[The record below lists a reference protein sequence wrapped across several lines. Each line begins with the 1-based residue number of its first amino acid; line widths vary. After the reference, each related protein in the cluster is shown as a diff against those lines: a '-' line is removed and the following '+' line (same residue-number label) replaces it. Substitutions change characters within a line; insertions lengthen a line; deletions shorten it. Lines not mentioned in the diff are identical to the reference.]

1 MLRRTKIVATLGPA
15 CDPPQELEQAIV
27 NGLDV
32 ARINFSHGKPGEHA
46 ARVESLRELAE
57 RHNRQ
62 VAVMVDLQG
71 PKIRIE
77 RFRDGPVTLEDGAE
91 FSLDTGLAADAGDQ
105 HQVGVTYKDLARDVE
120 PGDVLLLDDGN
131 LTMEVRSVRNGRVT
145 CRVINGGVL
154 SDSKGLNRQGGGIS
168 AEALTEKDLED
179 IRFAVELDA
188 DFIAV
193 SFVRDAPEIERAR
206 ELIRDAGGHAH
217 VIAKIERAEAIGHV
231 DEIIDASDGVMVARG
246 DLGVEIG
253 DAELVGM
260 QKRIIRRAR
269 EHNRVVIT
277 ATQMMQS
284 MVENPQPTRA
294 EVMDVANAVID
305 GTDAVMLSGET
316 AVGRHPAKVIE
327 AMDRICRGAERQ
339 RVTMMSNHRL
349 EAEFES
355 VEEAIA
361 MASMY
366 VANHFDV
373 KAIVAM
379 TESGMTAKLMSR
391 ISSGIPIVAMS
402 RRARTLRRVTLYRGV
417 YPVLFDN
424 TELGISE
431 SEQHM
436 VRVLRRL
443 NLVEKDDHVAVTMG
457 DVTGLAGG
465 TNTMKVVKV

>member
-15 CDPPQELEQAIV
+15 CDAPDELEQMIV

-32 ARINFSHGKPGEHA
+32 ARINFSHGRAEDHA
-46 ARVESLRELAE
+46 ARVEKLHELAA
-57 RHNRQ
+57 RHKRH

-77 RFRDGPVTLEDGAE
+77 RFRDGPVTLADGDE
-91 FSLDTGLAADAGDQ
+91 FILDTNLPADAGDR
-105 HQVGVTYKDLARDVE
+105 HRVGVTYKGLDQDVGE
-120 PGDVLLLDDGN
+120 GDTLLLDDGN
-131 LTMEVRSVRNGRVT
+131 LTMRVLSVRDGSLT

-168 AEALTEKDLED
+168 AEALTEKDKDD
-179 IRFAVELDA
+179 IRLAVELDA

-193 SFVRDAPEIERAR
+193 SFVRDASEVERAR
-206 ELIRDAGGHAH
+206 KLIQDAGGQAH
-217 VIAKIERAEAIGHV
+217 VVAKIERAEAIDNV
-231 DEIIDASDGVMVARG
+231 DEIIHASDAVMVARG

-269 EHNRVVIT
+269 GQNRAVIT

-284 MVENPQPTRA
+284 MVESPQPTRA

-316 AVGRHPAKVIE
+316 AVGKHPAKVID

-339 RVTMMSNHRL
+339 RITMMSNHRL
-349 EAEFES
+349 EAEFEN

-402 RRARTLRRVTLYRGV
+402 RRTQTLQRVTLYRGV
-417 YPVLFDN
+417 YPMHFDN
-424 TELGISE
+424 TDLSIGE

-436 VRVLRRL
+436 IRELRRL
-443 NLVEKDDHVAVTMG
+443 GLVDKDDNVAVTMG
-457 DVTGLAGG
+457 DVTGVAGG
-465 TNTMKVVKV
+465 TNTMKIVKV

>member
-15 CDPPQELEQAIV
+15 CDPPAEMEQVIV

-32 ARINFSHGKPGEHA
+32 ARVNFSHGRREHHRS
-46 ARVESLRELAE
+46 RVEMVRELAA
-57 RHNRQ
+57 RHDRH
-62 VAVMVDLQG
+62 VAILVDLQG

-77 RFRDGPVTLEDGAE
+77 RFKDGPTTLADGDE
-91 FSLDTGLAADAGDQ
+91 FTLDTGLAPDAGDR
-105 HQVGVTYKDLARDVE
+105 HRVGVTYKNLARDVKA
-120 PGDVLLLDDGN
+120 GDTLLLDDGN
-131 LTMEVRSVRNGRVT
+131 LTMRVESVQDGKIACRVT
-145 CRVINGGVL
+145 NGGVL
-154 SDSKGLNRQGGGIS
+154 SNNKGLNRQGGGIS
-168 AEALTEKDLED
+168 AEALTDKDLED

-193 SFVRDAPEIERAR
+193 SFVRDGAEIEQAR
-206 ELIRDAGGHAH
+206 ELVRKAGGHGH
-217 VIAKIERAEAIGHV
+217 IIAKIERAEAIDNV
-231 DEIIDASDGVMVARG
+231 DEIILASDGVMVARG
-246 DLGVEIG
+246 DLGIEIG

-269 EHNRVVIT
+269 GQNRVVIT

-284 MVENPQPTRA
+284 MVESPMPTRA
-294 EVMDVANAVID
+294 EVMDVANAVLD

-316 AVGRHPAKVIE
+316 AVGKHPAKVIE

-339 RVTMMSNHRL
+339 RVTMISNHRMD
-349 EAEFES
+349 AEFETI
-355 VEEAIA
+355 EEAIA

-402 RRARTLRRVTLYRGV
+402 RVTGTLRRVTLYRGV
-417 YPVLFDN
+417 YPVYFDN
-424 TELGISE
+424 TDLGTRE
-431 SEQHM
+431 SEEHM
-436 VRVLRRL
+436 LSVLRRL
-443 NLVEKDDHVAVTMG
+443 ELVVENDNVAVTMG
-457 DVTGLAGG
+457 DVAGVAGG
-465 TNTMKVVKV
+465 TNTMKVVRV

>member
-15 CDPPQELEQAIV
+15 CDRPGELEQVIV

-32 ARINFSHGKPGEHA
+32 ARINFSHGRREDHE
-46 ARVESLRELAE
+46 ARVTRLRELAA
-57 RHNRQ
+57 RHDRQ
-62 VAVMVDLQG
+62 IAVMVDLQG
-71 PKIRIE
+71 PKIRIG
-77 RFRDGPVTLEDGAE
+77 RFKDGPVALSEGDVFTI
-91 FSLDTGLAADAGDQ
+91 DTGLPADAGDR
-105 HQVGVTYKDLARDVE
+105 HRVGVTYKGLA
-120 PGDVLLLDDGN
+120 GDVSAGDTLLLDDGN
-131 LTMEVRSVRNGRVT
+131 LTMTVTEVRDGGIQ
-145 CRVINGGVL
+145 CRVVNGGTL
-154 SDSKGLNRQGGGIS
+154 SDNKGINRQGGGIS
-168 AEALTEKDLED
+168 AEALTNKDLED
-179 IRFAVELDA
+179 IRFAVALDA

-193 SFVRDAPEIERAR
+193 SFVRDADEIERAR
-206 ELIRDAGGHAH
+206 DLVSQAGGRGHI
-217 VIAKIERAEAIGHV
+217 IAKIERAEAIAHV
-231 DEIIDASDGVMVARG
+231 DEIIHAADGVMVARG

-269 EHNRVVIT
+269 GHNRAVIT

-349 EAEFES
+349 EAEFEN

-402 RRARTLRRVTLYRGV
+402 RRADTLRRVTLYRGV
-417 YPVLFDN
+417 YPVYFEN
-424 TELGISE
+424 TDLSLGE

-436 VRVLRRL
+436 IRVLRDL
-443 NLVEKDDHVAVTMG
+443 GLVEKDDNVAVTMG
-457 DVTGLAGG
+457 DVTGVAGG
-465 TNTMKVVKV
+465 TNTMKIVKV

>member
-1 MLRRTKIVATLGPA
+1 
-15 CDPPQELEQAIV
+15 
-27 NGLDV
+27 
-32 ARINFSHGKPGEHA
+32 
-46 ARVESLRELAE
+46 
-57 RHNRQ
+57 
-62 VAVMVDLQG
+62 
-71 PKIRIE
+71 
-77 RFRDGPVTLEDGAE
+77 
-91 FSLDTGLAADAGDQ
+91 
-105 HQVGVTYKDLARDVE
+105 
-120 PGDVLLLDDGN
+120 
-131 LTMEVRSVRNGRVT
+131 
-145 CRVINGGVL
+145 
-154 SDSKGLNRQGGGIS
+154 
-168 AEALTEKDLED
+168 
-179 IRFAVELDA
+179 
-188 DFIAV
+188 
-193 SFVRDAPEIERAR
+193 
-206 ELIRDAGGHAH
+206 
-217 VIAKIERAEAIGHV
+217 
-231 DEIIDASDGVMVARG
+231 
-246 DLGVEIG
+246 
-253 DAELVGM
+253 
-260 QKRIIRRAR
+260 
-269 EHNRVVIT
+269 
-277 ATQMMQS
+277 
-284 MVENPQPTRA
+284 
-294 EVMDVANAVID
+294 VANAVID

-355 VEEAIA
+355 VEEAMA

-436 VRVLRRL
+436 VRVLRNL
-443 NLVEKDDHVAVTMG
+443 NLVDKDDHVAVTMG

-465 TNTMKVVKV
+465 TNTMKIVKV

>member
-15 CDPPQELEQAIV
+15 CDPPEELEQVIV

-32 ARINFSHGKPGEHA
+32 ARVNFSHGLAEEHR
-46 ARVESLRELAE
+46 ARVQRVRELAA
-57 RHNRQ
+57 RHNRH

-77 RFRDGPVTLEDGAE
+77 RFRDGPVTLAE
-91 FSLDTGLAADAGDQ
+91 GERFTLDTRLAADAGDQ
-105 HQVGVTYKDLARDVE
+105 HQVGLTYKNLDQDVAQ
-120 PGDVLLLDDGN
+120 GDVLLLDDGN
-131 LTMEVRSVRNGRVT
+131 LTMEVESVHDGRIACRVRNG
-145 CRVINGGVL
+145 GKL
-154 SDSKGLNRQGGGIS
+154 SDNKGLNRQGGGIS
-168 AEALTEKDLED
+168 AEALTEKDKED
-179 IRFAVELDA
+179 IRLAVELEA

-193 SFVRDAPEIERAR
+193 SFVRDASEVERAR
-206 ELIRDAGGHAH
+206 RLIREAGGQAH
-217 VIAKIERAEAIGHV
+217 VVSKIERAEAIDNV
-231 DEIIDASDGVMVARG
+231 DEIIHASDGVMVARG
-246 DLGVEIG
+246 DLGIEIG

-260 QKRIIRRAR
+260 QKRIIRSAR
-269 EHNRVVIT
+269 GHNRAVIT

-284 MVENPQPTRA
+284 MVESPLPTRA

-316 AVGRHPAKVIE
+316 AVGKHPAKVIE

-339 RVTMMSNHRL
+339 RVTMISNHRL
-349 EAEFES
+349 EAEFEN

-373 KAIVAM
+373 KVIVAM

-402 RRARTLRRVTLYRGV
+402 RRTRTLRRATLYRGV
-417 YPVLFDN
+417 YPMFFEN
-424 TELGISE
+424 TGMDIGET
-431 SEQHM
+431 EQHM
-436 VRVLRRL
+436 IHELRRL
-443 NLVEKDDHVAVTMG
+443 DLVSKDDNVAVTMG
-457 DVTGLAGG
+457 DVTGVAGG
-465 TNTMKVVKV
+465 TNTMKIVKV

>member
-15 CDPPQELEQAIV
+15 CDPPEELEQMIV

-32 ARINFSHGKPGEHA
+32 ARVNFSHGRPEHHA
-46 ARVESLRELAE
+46 ARVRKLRELAE

-62 VAVMVDLQG
+62 VGVLADLQG

-77 RFRDGPVTLEDGAE
+77 RFRDGPVTLKDGDE
-91 FSLDTGLAADAGDQ
+91 FTLDTHLAADAGDS
-105 HQVGVTYKDLARDVE
+105 HRVGVTYKDLARDVAA
-120 PGDVLLLDDGN
+120 GDVMLLDDGN
-131 LTMEVRSVRNGRVT
+131 LTMQVQKVTDGRIV

-154 SDSKGLNRQGGGIS
+154 SDNKGLNRQGGGIS

-179 IRFAVELDA
+179 MRFAVELEA

-193 SFVRDAPEIERAR
+193 SFVRDAAEIERAR
-206 ELIRDAGGHAH
+206 KLVKQAGGDGHI
-217 VIAKIERAEAIGHV
+217 IAKIERAEAIDHV
-231 DEIIDASDGVMVARG
+231 DEIIQASDGVMVARG

-260 QKRIIRRAR
+260 QKQIIRRSR
-269 EHNRVVIT
+269 GHNRFVIT

-294 EVMDVANAVID
+294 EVMDVANAVLD

-327 AMDRICRGAERQ
+327 AVDRICRGAERQ
-339 RVTMMSNHRL
+339 RVTMISNHRL
-349 EAEFES
+349 DAEFETI
-355 VEEAIA
+355 EEAIA

-402 RRARTLRRVTLYRGV
+402 RRNLTLRRVTLYRGV
-417 YPVLFDN
+417 YPVYFDD
-424 TELGISE
+424 TALDVDE
-431 SEQHM
+431 SEQLM
-436 VRVLRRL
+436 IDELRRL
-443 NLVEKDDHVAVTMG
+443 ELVAENDNVAVTMG
-457 DVTGLAGG
+457 EVTGVAGG
-465 TNTMKVVKV
+465 TNTMKIVEV